1 MYREH
6 SPGKRLARAVAC
18 YWTTTSTGNSHRV
31 LPDGCIDIVLRRTR
45 TSESFC
51 AQIVGAMSTAVVV
64 DDPPCVEYLG
74 IRFAPAEAFR
84 FLALPA
90 HEATDQVVPLEAV
103 WGRMASE
110 LESRVSDAKDETARL
125 SVVEE
130 VLEHRLRSA
139 APGDFR
145 LRQAI
150 AAMHWPESRFA
161 DWDIGLRQMRRLFK
175 TYVGLSPKAFARI
188 LRMQRA
194 VSMIGRGTAR
204 TGAELAVTCGYFD
217 QSHLVRE
224 FHALTGLSPRAFA
237 KAQSMTVL
245 SNPPANSPA
254 IG

>member
-18 YWTTTSTGNSHRV
+18 YWTTTSTGNPHRV

-51 AQIVGAMSTAVVV
+51 AQIVGTMRTALVV

-74 IRFAPAEAFR
+74 VRFAPAEAFR

-125 SVVEE
+125 SVFED
-130 VLEHRLRSA
+130 VLERRLPNA

-145 LRQAI
+145 LRKAI
-150 AAMHWPESRFA
+150 AAMRSPESRLD
-161 DWDIGLRQMRRLFK
+161 DWGIGSRQMRRLFEK
-175 TYVGLSPKAFARI
+175 YVGLSPKAFARV

-204 TGAELAVTCGYFD
+204 TGAELAAACGYFD

-224 FHALTGLSPRAFA
+224 FRALTGLSPRALA

-245 SNPPANSPA
+245 SNPPASFPD